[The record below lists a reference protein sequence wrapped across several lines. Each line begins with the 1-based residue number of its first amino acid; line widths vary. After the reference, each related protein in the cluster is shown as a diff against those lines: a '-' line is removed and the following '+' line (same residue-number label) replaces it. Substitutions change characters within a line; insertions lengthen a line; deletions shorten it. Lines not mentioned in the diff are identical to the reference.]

1 MMLVCLVALLV
12 FISVALIFVA
22 ETTPQDESAARTATF
37 KMSVFAFGDDLS
49 RMVIGEGSKL
59 FGWVDDE
66 YFYFYTT
73 IGKGVTARFY
83 IPIDPEAFD
92 LK

>member
-1 MMLVCLVALLV
+1 MMLVYLVAFLV
-12 FISVALIFVA
+12 LVSVDLIFVA

-37 KMSVFAFGDDLS
+37 KMGVYAFGDDQS
-49 RMVIGEGSKL
+49 RIVIGEGSKL
-59 FGWVDDE
+59 FGWVDGE

-92 LK
+92 LN